1 MVSRNIKNIVTESFW
16 MAIDAIRKNKLRSSL
31 TLLGISIGVFSVI
44 GVMTAIRTLESSIA
58 SGLNVFATNTFVI
71 QKYPEVNFGSN
82 REYRKRK
89 NIDFSQYQKFKSRSI
104 LPILVSVLEGS
115 SVRNVRYK
123 DRIVKNYVDLI
134 GGDDGTIRFYNTYI
148 SDGRNFIEDDIHFK
162 RNVCVLGMDVVDRL
176 FPFEDPISK
185 KIKVDGLDYFV
196 IGVTE
201 RQGEAFG
208 QSKDNFIAI
217 PISTYLERFSEKWTT
232 LSIHVESSS
241 ESTFEKTK
249 DEAIG
254 LMRSIRKV
262 KPEDD
267 NDFEVWR
274 AFTPS
279 ELLPQ
284 LSYFGI
290 NADEQIDQLTDPLQD
305 SFENAVSEAANA
317 TNVIPSLA
325 DTVALGQKGLKS
337 LANKLEAQS
346 KSVNSLVNK
355 MNDLNR
361 KITEGTNLLKD
372 AMTYGPLSLDAHL
385 IGPDLQLRSNSE
397 FVDAVDRALSDATD
411 PNRPTFGPPA
421 AKDIAAS
428 QGSIEAALRG
438 EAPIVQNTTMW
449 FGIVLTIQAENKT
462 ALGNQM
468 NTIANFL
475 SIDDSP
481 IDLDKTDQLTNL
493 FG

>member
-1 MVSRNIKNIVTESFW
+1 MGSRSLKNIVNESFW

-71 QKYPEVNFGSN
+71 QKYPEISFGSN

-89 NIDFSQYQKFKSRSI
+89 NIDFSQYQKFKSRST
-104 LPILVSVLEGS
+104 LPILVSVLEGT

-134 GGDDGTIRFYNTYI
+134 GGDDGTIRFYNTYL
-148 SDGRNFIEDDIHFK
+148 SDGRNFIDDDIHFG

-185 KIKVDGLDYFV
+185 KIKIDGLEYFV

-217 PISTYLERFSEKWTT
+217 PISTYLERFSDKWTT

-267 NDFEVWR
+267 NDFEVVTNTEMIEQFSGFTSGVKLFALCVSVIALVVAGIGIMNIMLVSVAERIKEIGIRKAIGATKKDILTQFLMEAVFLSEFGGIVGIIMGIVGGNMVAIIFNIPAVIPIDWAVIGLVVCSAIGIGFGIYPAWR
-274 AFTPS
+274 AA
-279 ELLPQ
+279 Q
-284 LSYFGI
+284 L
-290 NADEQIDQLTDPLQD
+290 DPIESLR
-305 SFENAVSEAANA
+305 FE
-317 TNVIPSLA
+317 
-325 DTVALGQKGLKS
+325 
-337 LANKLEAQS
+337 
-346 KSVNSLVNK
+346 
-355 MNDLNR
+355 
-361 KITEGTNLLKD
+361 
-372 AMTYGPLSLDAHL
+372 
-385 IGPDLQLRSNSE
+385 
-397 FVDAVDRALSDATD
+397 
-411 PNRPTFGPPA
+411 
-421 AKDIAAS
+421 
-428 QGSIEAALRG
+428 
-438 EAPIVQNTTMW
+438 
-449 FGIVLTIQAENKT
+449 
-462 ALGNQM
+462 
-468 NTIANFL
+468 
-475 SIDDSP
+475 
-481 IDLDKTDQLTNL
+481 
-493 FG
+493 

>member
-134 GGDDGTIRFYNTYI
+134 GGDDGTIRFYNTYL

-217 PISTYLERFSEKWTT
+217 PISTYLERFSDKWTT

-262 KPEDD
+262 NPEDD
-267 NDFEVWR
+267 NDFEVVTNTEMIEQFSGFTNGVKLFALCVSVIALVVAGIGIMNIMLVSVTERIKEIGIRKAIGATKKDILTQFLMEAIFLSEFGGIVGIIMGVAGGNMVAIIFNIPAVIPIDWAVIGLVVCSAIGIGFGIYPAWR
-274 AFTPS
+274 AA
-279 ELLPQ
+279 Q
-284 LSYFGI
+284 L
-290 NADEQIDQLTDPLQD
+290 DPIESLR
-305 SFENAVSEAANA
+305 FE
-317 TNVIPSLA
+317 
-325 DTVALGQKGLKS
+325 
-337 LANKLEAQS
+337 
-346 KSVNSLVNK
+346 
-355 MNDLNR
+355 
-361 KITEGTNLLKD
+361 
-372 AMTYGPLSLDAHL
+372 
-385 IGPDLQLRSNSE
+385 
-397 FVDAVDRALSDATD
+397 
-411 PNRPTFGPPA
+411 
-421 AKDIAAS
+421 
-428 QGSIEAALRG
+428 
-438 EAPIVQNTTMW
+438 
-449 FGIVLTIQAENKT
+449 
-462 ALGNQM
+462 
-468 NTIANFL
+468 
-475 SIDDSP
+475 
-481 IDLDKTDQLTNL
+481 
-493 FG
+493 

>member
-1 MVSRNIKNIVTESFW
+1 MGSRSLKNIVNESFW

-71 QKYPEVNFGSN
+71 QKYPEISFGSN

-89 NIDFSQYQKFKSRSI
+89 NIDFSQYQKFKSRST
-104 LPILVSVLEGS
+104 LPILVSILEGT

-134 GGDDGTIRFYNTYI
+134 GGDDGTIRFYNTYL
-148 SDGRNFIEDDIHFK
+148 SDGRNFIDDDIHFG

-185 KIKVDGLDYFV
+185 KIKIDGLEYFV

-217 PISTYLERFSEKWTT
+217 PISTYLERFSDKWTT

-267 NDFEVWR
+267 NDFEVVTNTEMIEQFSGFTSGVKLFALCVSVIALVVAGIGIMNIMLVSVTERIKEIGIRKAIGATKKDILTQFLMEAVFLSEFGGIVGIIMGIVGGNMVAIIFNIPAVIPIDWAVIGLVVCSAIGIGFGIYPAWR
-274 AFTPS
+274 AA
-279 ELLPQ
+279 Q
-284 LSYFGI
+284 L
-290 NADEQIDQLTDPLQD
+290 DPIESLR
-305 SFENAVSEAANA
+305 FE
-317 TNVIPSLA
+317 
-325 DTVALGQKGLKS
+325 
-337 LANKLEAQS
+337 
-346 KSVNSLVNK
+346 
-355 MNDLNR
+355 
-361 KITEGTNLLKD
+361 
-372 AMTYGPLSLDAHL
+372 
-385 IGPDLQLRSNSE
+385 
-397 FVDAVDRALSDATD
+397 
-411 PNRPTFGPPA
+411 
-421 AKDIAAS
+421 
-428 QGSIEAALRG
+428 
-438 EAPIVQNTTMW
+438 
-449 FGIVLTIQAENKT
+449 
-462 ALGNQM
+462 
-468 NTIANFL
+468 
-475 SIDDSP
+475 
-481 IDLDKTDQLTNL
+481 
-493 FG
+493 